1 MRQTSANRIL
11 GLLLVVSLAGGLV
24 LSLLNPATV
33 RVSGHGAV
41 HSGEWMERYQAEW
54 EDQLPLGD
62 LALNV
67 WTALRYVLFREGQSG
82 LLIGD
87 DNWLFS
93 EEEFSYH
100 PGRQQ
105 RIERNLAFVLEVRE
119 RLQQRGIELV
129 IALVPAKARIYPN
142 RLGRYRFPDYADVRY
157 HRFRAELTEFQIAAP
172 DLVAALLAAMPHG
185 EVFLRSDTHWTPH
198 GAHAAAAALAV
209 AAEPLLEQRG
219 SPRARFRLD
228 AQPPLEHSGD
238 LLNFLPLGP
247 FADRLGPGPDRVR
260 QFRAQQVEAAA
271 VGLFDDVSIP
281 VTLIGTSYS
290 AGELWSFEAFLKS
303 ELRADVLN
311 LAQQGRGPFAPMR
324 DYLDGPTIE
333 DVPPD
338 LVIWEIPERYLASAN
353 SSAN

>member
-11 GLLLVVSLAGGLV
+11 GLLLLFSLAGGLL

-33 RVSGHGAV
+33 RVSGYGAV
-41 HSGEWMERYQAEW
+41 HSGEWMERYQAEY

-87 DNWLFS
+87 NNWLFS

-100 PGRQQ
+100 PDGPQ
-105 RIERNLAFVLEVRE
+105 RIEANLAFVLQTRQ
-119 RLQQRGIELV
+119 RLQQRGIDLV
-129 IALVPAKARIYPN
+129 IALVPAKARIYPH
-142 RLGRYRFPDYADVRY
+142 RLGRYRFPDYAEVRY
-157 HRFRAELTEFQIAAP
+157 DQFRAALLEHRIAAP
-172 DLVAALLAAMPHG
+172 DLAAALTVAMAHG

-209 AAEPLLEQRG
+209 TADPLLEQRG
-219 SPRARFRLD
+219 SARARFRLD

-247 FADRLGPGPDRVR
+247 FADRLGPEPDRVR
-260 QFRAQQVEAAA
+260 QFRAQQVEAADI
-271 VGLFDDVSIP
+271 GLFDDVSIP

-290 AGELWSFEAFLKS
+290 AGEVWNFEAFLKR

-324 DYLDGPTIE
+324 DYLDSPTIE

-338 LVIWEIPERYLASAN
+338 LVIWEIPERYLVSADFSAN
-353 SSAN
+353 